1 MNYTQKSRAWKI
13 AQAHAERL
21 GTTPTQLDDCIR
33 GLMKMKTIE
42 DKMTAIEY
50 TLARLNREVT
60 K

>member
-1 MNYTQKSRAWKI
+1 MNYTQKLRVWRI
-13 AQAHAERL
+13 AEAHAERL
-21 GTTPTQLDDCIR
+21 GITPTQLDDCIR
-33 GLMKMKTIE
+33 GIMKMKTIE